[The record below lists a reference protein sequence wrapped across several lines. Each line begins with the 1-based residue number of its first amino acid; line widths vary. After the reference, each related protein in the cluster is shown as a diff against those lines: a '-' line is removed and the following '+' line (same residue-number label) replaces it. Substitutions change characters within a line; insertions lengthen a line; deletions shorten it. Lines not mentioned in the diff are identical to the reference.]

1 MKTDTGWRS
10 SSNLFIFTRV
20 RLVALGHLLPIG
32 AHSFHEIMSAAR
44 SFEGCTYTDGNY
56 RYIPPLDWKT
66 ELKPLWEQ
74 AEKKV
79 KNDIRK

>member
-1 MKTDTGWRS
+1 
-10 SSNLFIFTRV
+10 
-20 RLVALGHLLPIG
+20 
-32 AHSFHEIMSAAR
+32 MSAAR

-79 KNDIRK
+79 KNDIRR

>member
-1 MKTDTGWRS
+1 VLEGRVADDAVQFSTRS
-10 SSNLFIFTRV
+10 QQF
-20 RLVALGHLLPIG
+20 
-32 AHSFHEIMSAAR
+32 
-44 SFEGCTYTDGNY
+44 
-56 RYIPPLDWKT
+56 DWKT